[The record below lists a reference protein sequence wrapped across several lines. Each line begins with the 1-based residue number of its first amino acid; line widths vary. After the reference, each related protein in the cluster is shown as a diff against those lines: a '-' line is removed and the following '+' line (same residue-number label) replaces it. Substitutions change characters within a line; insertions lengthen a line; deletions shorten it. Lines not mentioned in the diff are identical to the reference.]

1 MKIEQL
7 NKRIVIQ
14 TMKDTKGTGFNTTG
28 WVDYKT
34 VWASINNL
42 FGKEY
47 WSAKACNAEN
57 TFNIVIRYSKDLES
71 INTKN
76 YRIKWGDR
84 LFDITSIDNVQY
96 ANEILKIR
104 AMEVLK

>member
-1 MKIEQL
+1 MNKL
-7 NKRIVIQ
+7 NKRITIQ
-14 TMKDTKGTGFNTTG
+14 TMKDTKVSGFNTTG

-57 TFNIVIRYSKDLES
+57 TLSIEIRYSKDLEVL
-71 INTKN
+71 NTKK
-76 YRIKWGDR
+76 YRIKWGNR
-84 LFDITSIDNVQY
+84 LFDITSIDNVMY
-96 ANEILKIR
+96 ANKVLKIK